1 MKQESPGYVVLE
13 VEGKS
18 VRLPVVVGS
27 EGEKGIDIGALRRET
42 GYVTLDPSFMN
53 TAACYSSITFIDG
66 EKGILRYRG
75 IPIEELVRKTMFVEV
90 AYLLVHGELPNEEQR
105 RNFSAMLNINSMLHE
120 DMRHFF
126 DHFPRGAHP
135 MHILST
141 MINALAAFYP
151 NVDLKSLSEDID
163 QSTARLISIVRTMA
177 AFAYKKSIGEP
188 VVYPRHDLSYCANFL
203 NMMFDSPVKPYQI
216 HPDAVR
222 ILNMLFILHADHEQN
237 CSTTA
242 VRTIGSAQVNL
253 YATISAGIS
262 ALSGPLHGGANQ
274 AVIEMLK
281 MIQQDGNVKKFL
293 DMAKDKNNPFR
304 LMGFGHRVY
313 KTYDPRAAII
323 KRECHAYLEQTH
335 YSDPLLDV
343 AREVEEAALSDPYF
357 IERNLYPNVDFYTG
371 ILYRALGIPENMFTV
386 MFALARL
393 PGWIAH
399 WKEMIGSDTKI
410 VRPRQIYIGKT
421 PVETAGVMENREPLL
436 Q

>member
-1 MKQESPGYVVLE
+1 MNESPGFVTLE
-13 VEGKS
+13 VEGKT
-18 VRLPVVVGS
+18 VRLPVVAGS
-27 EGEKGIDIGALRRET
+27 EGEKAIDIGRLRRET

-53 TAACYSSITFIDG
+53 TAACYSQITFVDG
-66 EKGILRYRG
+66 ERGILRYRG
-75 IPIEELVRKTMFVEV
+75 IPVEELVKKATFVEV
-90 AYLLVHGELPNEEQR
+90 AYLLVHGELPTEEER
-105 RNFSAMLNINSMLHE
+105 LEFSALLNLNSLLHE

-126 DHFPRGAHP
+126 DHFPQGAHP

-141 MINALAAFYP
+141 MINALAVFYP
-151 NVDLKSLSEDID
+151 NVDLKSMTDDID
-163 QSTARLISIVRTMA
+163 RSSARLISIVRTMA

-203 NMMFDSPVKPYQI
+203 NMMFDSPVMPYQI
-216 HPDAVR
+216 QPDTVR
-222 ILNMLFILHADHEQN
+222 ILNTLFILHADHEQN

-242 VRTIGSAQVNL
+242 VRAIGSAQVNL

-281 MIQQDGNVKKFL
+281 LIQEDGNPKKFIE
-293 DMAKDKNNPFR
+293 MAKDRNNPFR

-323 KRECHAYLEQTH
+323 KRECHAFLEKLH

-343 AREVEEAALSDPYF
+343 AREIEEVALTDSYF
-357 IERNLYPNVDFYTG
+357 VERNLYPNVDFYTG

-399 WKEMIGSDTKI
+399 WKEMIGDETKI

-421 PVETAGVMENREPLL
+421 PAETESVMASREPLFH
-436 Q
+436 

>member
-1 MKQESPGYVVLE
+1 MNESPGYVTLE
-13 VEGKS
+13 VEGKAIK
-18 VRLPVVVGS
+18 LPVVVGS
-27 EGEKGIDIGALRRET
+27 EGEKAIDIAGLRRQT

-53 TAACYSSITFIDG
+53 TAACYSQITFVDG
-66 EKGILRYRG
+66 ERGILRYRG

-90 AYLLVHGELPNEEQR
+90 AYLLVHGELPSEEQR
-105 RNFSAMLNINSMLHE
+105 RNFSTMLNLNSMLHE

-151 NVDLKSLSEDID
+151 NVDLKSMEDDID
-163 QSTARLISIVRTMA
+163 VSTARLISIVRTMA

-203 NMMFDSPVKPYQI
+203 NMMFDSPVRPYQI
-216 HPDAVR
+216 HPEAVR
-222 ILNMLFILHADHEQN
+222 ILNILFILHADHEQN

-242 VRTIGSAQVNL
+242 VRAIGSAQVNL

-274 AVIEMLK
+274 AVIEMLQ
-281 MIQQDGNVKKFL
+281 MIHADGDVKKFIRL
-293 DMAKDKNNPFR
+293 AKDRNNPFR

-323 KRECHAYLEQTH
+323 KKECDAYLERIH
-335 YSDPLLDV
+335 YKDPLLDV
-343 AREVEEAALSDPYF
+343 AREVEEAALTDPYF
-357 IERNLYPNVDFYTG
+357 VERNLYPNVDFYTG

-393 PGWIAH
+393 PAGWLT
-399 WKEMIGSDTKI
+399 G
-410 VRPRQIYIGKT
+410 RR
-421 PVETAGVMENREPLL
+421 
-436 Q
+436 